1 MGLADNFVAAL
12 AETSGVATNPYLA
25 HTTRLLQRLEAEA
38 ATDPILAHYVGKL
51 EKRVGKVN
59 FALDPGATN
68 EFLQLLGEAHF
79 YSMALQ
85 RGVQLERVAEAEESR
100 PDFKYTENGL
110 ELFFE
115 VKTLSV
121 VDGELGIRAALK
133 SSFEARL
140 SIEHQL
146 RIGRPVATAVS
157 TIQPFAGR
165 PYAHGMVRGVIG
177 TLIEKA
183 RQNVKKGQFELGR
196 TFLVLN
202 LSLLGLTNVAKNLW
216 TTAFG
221 EIDYLV
227 HGVPEF
233 EGRPGV
239 EGKLEKQGIL
249 NESKYIQGLLLLN
262 QLFDRDAMLSA
273 LLRSSEQADWEDQGL
288 PINSLLSM
296 LVGNLWNNDLDSN
309 GFRLDVEDP

>member
-1 MGLADNFVAAL
+1 
-12 AETSGVATNPYLA
+12 
-25 HTTRLLQRLEAEA
+25 LQRLEAEA

-202 LSLLGLTNVAKNLW
+202 LSLLGLTNVAKNLRPILWETHPSPTPVTGYLW

>member
-51 EKRVGKVN
+51 EKR
-59 FALDPGATN
+59 
-68 EFLQLLGEAHF
+68 LQLLGEAHF

-183 RQNVKKGQFELGR
+183 RQNVKKGQ
-196 TFLVLN
+196 
-202 LSLLGLTNVAKNLW
+202 SW
-216 TTAFG
+216 C
-221 EIDYLV
+221 
-227 HGVPEF
+227 
-233 EGRPGV
+233 
-239 EGKLEKQGIL
+239 
-249 NESKYIQGLLLLN
+249 
-262 QLFDRDAMLSA
+262 
-273 LLRSSEQADWEDQGL
+273 
-288 PINSLLSM
+288 
-296 LVGNLWNNDLDSN
+296 
-309 GFRLDVEDP
+309 